1 MSPDYDASREI
12 DRLESRFNR
21 EMDRRFA
28 EVNEKLVEMKKQ
40 MESIETKL
48 DAGKDKEE
56 DRLYEKHT
64 WSIRQVIIVVLTF
77 IMGGGALSVI
87 QAIVQ
92 VLSRR

>member
-87 QAIVQ
+87 QTIVQ